1 MWDKTISPSDR
12 LTVHRYNATR
22 KETVLCRA
30 MRKHGVDRFEMI
42 IIETTTHQE
51 ADDREIDWIR
61 RLDCIAPKGYNISP
75 GGGKIIFTEDMKK
88 AISERRTGSKASD
101 ETKAKMSLAHK
112 GKTAWNLGL
121 RATQILQYNLDGSFV
136 KAHLTPQDALLYV
149 TGILYSGK
157 ELESKFHNIG
167 ACINGA
173 NGQKT
178 AYEFLW
184 RSLPAGDQIIE
195 MIDVP
200 EYKFFPSYMQNLVP
214 HVELKQLILKAK
226 KLSLSKDDY
235 PHCGIHNS
243 DPTIPLSD
251 KLQEI
256 SSVKWCADNQYYRD
270 TRNPKIVLYKKQI
283 VKRLKGM
290 TSWTGYLKSGCI
302 EALSECHETFCQVSA
317 A

>member
-1 MWDKTISPSDR
+1 
-12 LTVHRYNATR
+12 
-22 KETVLCRA
+22 

-75 GGGKIIFTEDMKK
+75 GGGKIIFTEEMKK
-88 AISERRTGSKASD
+88 KVSERRTGSKASD
-101 ETKAKMSLAHK
+101 ETKAKMSLARK
-112 GKTAWNLGL
+112 GKKAWNLGL

-149 TGILYSGK
+149 TGILFSGK

-167 ACINGA
+167 ACIHGA
-173 NGQKT
+173 GGQKT
-178 AYEFLW
+178 AYKFMW
-184 RSLPAGDQIIE
+184 KSLSDGDQIAQ

-200 EYKFFPSYMQNLVP
+200 EYKFFPSYMQDLVP
-214 HVELKQLILKAK
+214 HVDLEQLIQKAN
-226 KLSLSKDDY
+226 KLSLSKEDY
-235 PHCGIHNS
+235 PNCGIHNS
-243 DPTIPLSD
+243 DPRIPLSD

-256 SSVKWCADNQYYRD
+256 SSVKWCAEKQYYRD
-270 TRNPKIVLYKKQI
+270 TRNPNIVLYKMQI

-290 TSWTGYLKSGCI
+290 TSWTAYLKSGCI
-302 EALSECHETFCQVSA
+302 NSTSVS
-317 A
+317 